1 MKLIDKFIVMNPEAS
16 SDHYELF
23 VEGDWNDSDYVSKTT
38 QISKEQLTNDY
49 LLYFISY
56 ISAWC
61 GKRYDPRGK
70 FNETKE
76 WNDLFEDSDI
86 QWDYLPS
93 FNGQSIH
100 TVTKVRLELV
110 SGGIR
115 YNVEIP
121 YFYGLFQNEEE
132 KKIKVINARDKEIE
146 RNGS

>member
-1 MKLIDKFIVMNPEAS
+1 MKLIDKFIVNKPEAC

-38 QISKEQLTNDY
+38 QISKEQLTDDY

-56 ISAWC
+56 IDAWC

-86 QWDYLPS
+86 LLDYLPS

-100 TVTKVRLELV
+100 TVTKVRLEFV

-121 YFYGLFQNEEE
+121 YFYGLFQNDEE
-132 KKIKVINARDKEIE
+132 KKIKVINARD
-146 RNGS
+146 NGVV